1 MASRPRS
8 TARAATSHPPT
19 RSSARRRPSA
29 TLADRRSGTPR
40 RERYPGRPRGRYLSL
55 GAGVQSLCVFLLA
68 CDGEIPPFDAALF
81 ADTGWEPRQVYTQLD
96 TARRIGAR
104 AGIPVLTV
112 SNGNIR
118 HDALKPESR
127 FVTMPLFVKN
137 PDGTR
142 GMARRQCTGEYKI
155 KPLKKAI
162 RQILGYPHPT
172 RVPRGVFVDQ
182 AIGIS
187 TDEFHRA
194 KDSDVNYTRN
204 IFPLL
209 DLGLSRTDCL
219 ALLRERGMDEVVKSS
234 CIGCPYSGNS
244 RLRFIRD
251 TDPHAWTDLV
261 EFDKAIRHGSPRAN
275 ANGQPLRGQ
284 FFIHRS
290 LLPLDQVDL
299 DATRGASNADED
311 DPDGC
316 SPFSCR
322 SGHAITQ
329 RETT

>member
-1 MASRPRS
+1 M
-8 TARAATSHPPT
+8 
-19 RSSARRRPSA
+19 
-29 TLADRRSGTPR
+29 
-40 RERYPGRPRGRYLSL
+40 
-55 GAGVQSLCVFLLA
+55 FLLA
-68 CDGEIPPFDAALF
+68 CEGRIPRFDAALF
-81 ADTGWEPRQVYTQLD
+81 ADTGWEPKQVYAQLD
-96 TARRIGAR
+96 TARRIGAQ
-104 AGIPVLTV
+104 AGIPVRTV

-118 HDALKPESR
+118 HDTLNPNAR

-137 PDGTR
+137 PDGSR
-142 GMARRQCTGEYKI
+142 GMARRQCTGDYKI
-155 KPLKKAI
+155 RPLKKAV
-162 RQILGYPHPT
+162 REFLGYPHPR

-187 TDEFHRA
+187 TDEVHRA

-209 DLGLSRTDCL
+209 DLGMSRSDCL
-219 ALLRERGMDEVVKSS
+219 AYLRERGLGDVVKSS
-234 CIGCPYSGNS
+234 CLGCPYSGNS

-251 TDPHAWTDLV
+251 TDPQAWEDLV
-261 EFDKAIRHGSPRAN
+261 QFDKAIRHGSPRAT
-275 ANGQPLRGQ
+275 AQGTPLRGE

-299 DATRGASNADED
+299 DATRDRSGSAEDD

-322 SGHAITQ
+322 SGHPSTTTAHQEPAGTDEETPQ
-329 RETT
+329 R

>member
-1 MASRPRS
+1 M
-8 TARAATSHPPT
+8 
-19 RSSARRRPSA
+19 
-29 TLADRRSGTPR
+29 
-40 RERYPGRPRGRYLSL
+40 SL
-55 GAGVQSLCVFLLA
+55 GAGVQSLCLFLLA

-81 ADTGWEPRQVYTQLD
+81 ADTRWEPRQVYQQLA
-96 TARRIGAR
+96 TARRIGAQ

-162 RQILGYPHPT
+162 RQILGYPYPT

-209 DLGLSRTDCL
+209 DLGLSRSGCL
-219 ALLRERGMDEVVKSS
+219 TFLRERGMGTVVKSS

-251 TDPHAWTDLV
+251 TDPHAWADLV

-275 ANGQPLRGQ
+275 ANGKPLRGQ
-284 FFIHRS
+284 FFVHRS
-290 LLPLDQVDL
+290 LQPLDQVDL
-299 DATRGASNADED
+299 DATRGAANAEED

-322 SGHAITQ
+322 SGSPIHTA
-329 RETT
+329 

>member
-1 MASRPRS
+1 MASRSPS
-8 TARAATSHPPT
+8 AARAATSRPPT
-19 RSSARRRPSA
+19 QLSARRRPPTTPA
-29 TLADRRSGTPR
+29 ARRSGTLR

-81 ADTGWEPRQVYTQLD
+81 ADTGWEPKQVYAQLD

-187 TDEFHRA
+187 NEFHRA

-209 DLGLSRTDCL
+209 DLGLSRSDCL
-219 ALLRERGMDEVVKSS
+219 TLLQERGMGTVVKSS

-251 TDPHAWTDLV
+251 TDPHAWADLV

-275 ANGQPLRGQ
+275 ANGKPLRGQ

-290 LLPLDQVDL
+290 LRPLDQVDL
-299 DATRGASNADED
+299 DATRGTVNADED

-322 SGHAITQ
+322 SGPPA
-329 RETT
+329 TTP